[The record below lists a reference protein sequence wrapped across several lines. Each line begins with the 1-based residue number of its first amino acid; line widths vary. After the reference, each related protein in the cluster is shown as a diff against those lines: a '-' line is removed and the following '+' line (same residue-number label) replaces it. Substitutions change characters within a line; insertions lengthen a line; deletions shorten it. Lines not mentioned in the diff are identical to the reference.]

1 MPCKARKRR
10 TPRARCSPAGS
21 ARPLPSAARPAIIG
35 QGCDR
40 GGWAMRLSQ
49 AQIRQYHEQG
59 YLSPI
64 RVLSPERAVADRR
77 QLEAAEAANGGP
89 FQGAMGPNILCWAS
103 GFFTKE
109 AHDQSYVSGHQD
121 LTYWGLEPAD
131 IVTAWVALSP
141 STPESGCM
149 RVIPGSHKQDV
160 IPHTETFAEQNLLS
174 RGQEVQV
181 EVDEREAVD
190 VVLQPGEMSLHHVK
204 LIHGSGA
211 SRADDRRIGFAI
223 RYVPTYVRQTAGA
236 EDSALLVRGV
246 DTYHHFLE
254 ETPPAA
260 DLDPAALAQHA
271 AVTARAA
278 QILMRGTG
286 RESFR

>member
-1 MPCKARKRR
+1 
-10 TPRARCSPAGS
+10 
-21 ARPLPSAARPAIIG
+21 
-35 QGCDR
+35 
-40 GGWAMRLSQ
+40 MRLSD

-59 YLSPI
+59 YLCPI
-64 RVLSPERAVADRR
+64 RVLSPERAAAYRQ

-89 FQGAMGPNILCWAS
+89 FQGPMKQKPHLLFTWLDDLAREDAVLDAVEDVVGRNILCWAS

-109 AHDQSYVSGHQD
+109 AHDPSYVSWHQD

-160 IPHTETFAEQNLLS
+160 IPHTETFAEHNLLS
-174 RGQEVQV
+174 RGQEIQV
-181 EVDEREAVD
+181 EVDERQAVD

-211 SRADDRRIGFAI
+211 NRADDRRIGFAI

-236 EDSALLVRGV
+236 EDSAMLVRGI
-246 DTYHHFLE
+246 DDYHHFLE
-254 ETPPAA
+254 ETPPVA
-260 DLDPAALAQHA
+260 DLDQAALAQHA

-286 RESFR
+286 RETFR

>member
-1 MPCKARKRR
+1 
-10 TPRARCSPAGS
+10 
-21 ARPLPSAARPAIIG
+21 
-35 QGCDR
+35 
-40 GGWAMRLSQ
+40 MRLSD
-49 AQIRQYHEQG
+49 AQIRRYHEQG

-64 RVLSPERAVADRR
+64 RVLSLERAAAYRHK
-77 QLEAAEAANGGP
+77 LEAAEAKNGGP
-89 FQGAMGPNILCWAS
+89 FRGAMKQKPHLLFTWLDELAREDAVLDAVEGVIGPNILCWAS

-109 AHDQSYVSGHQD
+109 AHDPSYVSWHQD

-149 RVIPGSHKQDV
+149 RVVPGSHKQDV
-160 IPHTETFAEQNLLS
+160 LAHTETFAEHNLLS
-174 RGQEVQV
+174 RGQEIQV
-181 EVDEREAVD
+181 EVDERDAAD

-211 SRADDRRIGFAI
+211 NRADDRRIGFAI

-236 EDSALLVRGV
+236 EDSAMLVRGV
-246 DTYHHFLE
+246 DTYHHFLD

-260 DLDPAALAQHA
+260 DLDQAALAQHA

>member
-1 MPCKARKRR
+1 
-10 TPRARCSPAGS
+10 
-21 ARPLPSAARPAIIG
+21 
-35 QGCDR
+35 
-40 GGWAMRLSQ
+40 MRLSQ
-49 AQIRQYHEQG
+49 AQIRQYHERG

-64 RVLSPERAVADRR
+64 RVLSSERAAACR
-77 QLEAAEAANGGP
+77 QKLEAAEAANGGP
-89 FQGAMGPNILCWAS
+89 FQGAMKQKPHLLFTWLDDLVRDDAVLDAVEGVIGPNILCWAS

-109 AHDQSYVSGHQD
+109 AHDPSYVSWHQD

-131 IVTAWVALSP
+131 IVTAWIALSP

-149 RVIPGSHKQDV
+149 RVVPGSHKRDV
-160 IPHTETFAEQNLLS
+160 MPHTETFAAQNLLS
-174 RGQEVQV
+174 RGQEIEV
-181 EVDEREAVD
+181 EVDEADAAD

-204 LIHGSGA
+204 LIHGSKA
-211 SRADDRRIGFAI
+211 NRADDRRIGFAI

-254 ETPPAA
+254 ETPPVA
-260 DLDPAALAQHA
+260 DLDDAALAHHA

-278 QILMRGTG
+278 RILMRGTG
-286 RESFR
+286 RETFR

>member
-1 MPCKARKRR
+1 MC
-10 TPRARCSPAGS
+10 
-21 ARPLPSAARPAIIG
+21 
-35 QGCDR
+35 
-40 GGWAMRLSQ
+40 LSD

-64 RVLSPERAVADRR
+64 RVLTPERAAAYRG

-89 FQGAMGPNILCWAS
+89 FQGAMKQKPHLLFTWLDELAREDAVLDAVEGVIGPDILCWAS

-109 AHDQSYVSGHQD
+109 AHDPSYVSWHQD

-149 RVIPGSHKQDV
+149 RVVPGSHKQDV
-160 IPHTETFAEQNLLS
+160 IPHTETFAEHNLLS
-174 RGQEVQV
+174 RGQEIQV
-181 EVDEREAVD
+181 EVDERQAAD
-190 VVLQPGEMSLHHVK
+190 VILQPGEMSLHHVK

-211 SRADDRRIGFAI
+211 NRADHRRIGFAI
-223 RYVPTYVRQTAGA
+223 RYVPTNVRQTAGA
-236 EDSALLVRGV
+236 EDSAMLVRGV
-246 DTYHHFLE
+246 DRYHHFLP

-260 DLDPAALAQHA
+260 DLDEAALAQHA

>member
-1 MPCKARKRR
+1 
-10 TPRARCSPAGS
+10 
-21 ARPLPSAARPAIIG
+21 
-35 QGCDR
+35 
-40 GGWAMRLSQ
+40 MRLSD

-59 YLSPI
+59 YLAPI
-64 RVLSPERAVADRR
+64 RVLSPERAAFYRR

-89 FQGAMGPNILCWAS
+89 FQGAMKQKPHLLFTWLDQLAREDAVLDAVEGVIGRNILCWAS

-109 AHDQSYVSGHQD
+109 AHDPSYVSWHQD

-149 RVIPGSHKQDV
+149 RVIPGSHKRDV
-160 IPHTETFAEQNLLS
+160 LAHAETFAEHNLLS
-174 RGQEVQV
+174 RGQEIQV

-211 SRADDRRIGFAI
+211 NRADDRRIGFAI

-236 EDSALLVRGV
+236 EDSAILVRGV
-246 DTYHHFLE
+246 DDYGHFLE

-278 QILMRGTG
+278 RILMRGTG

>member
-1 MPCKARKRR
+1 MKQKPHLLFTWLDELARDD
-10 TPRARCSPAGS
+10 G
-21 ARPLPSAARPAIIG
+21 
-35 QGCDR
+35 
-40 GGWAMRLSQ
+40 
-49 AQIRQYHEQG
+49 
-59 YLSPI
+59 
-64 RVLSPERAVADRR
+64 VLDAV
-77 QLEAAEAANGGP
+77 EGVI
-89 FQGAMGPNILCWAS
+89 GPNILCWAS

-109 AHDQSYVSGHQD
+109 AHDPSYVSWHQD

-160 IPHTETFAEQNLLS
+160 LAHTETFAEHNLLS
-174 RGQEVQV
+174 RGQEIQV
-181 EVDEREAVD
+181 EVDERQSAD

-211 SRADDRRIGFAI
+211 NRADDRRIGFAI

-236 EDSALLVRGV
+236 EDSAMLVRGV
-246 DTYHHFLE
+246 DTYGHFLE

-260 DLDPAALAQHA
+260 DLDEAALAQHA

>member
-1 MPCKARKRR
+1 
-10 TPRARCSPAGS
+10 
-21 ARPLPSAARPAIIG
+21 
-35 QGCDR
+35 
-40 GGWAMRLSQ
+40 MRLSQ
-49 AQIRQYHEQG
+49 AQIRQYHDQG
-59 YLSPI
+59 YLAPI
-64 RVLSPERAVADRR
+64 GVLSPERAAHYRR
-77 QLEAAEAANGGP
+77 RLEAAETANGGP
-89 FQGAMGPNILCWAS
+89 FQGAMKQKPHLLFTWLDDLVREPAVLDAVEGVIGPNILCWAS

-109 AHDQSYVSGHQD
+109 AHDPSYVSWHQD

-141 STPESGCM
+141 STPEGGCM
-149 RVIPGSHKQDV
+149 RVVPGSHKQDV
-160 IPHTETFAEQNLLS
+160 LPHTETFAEHNLLS
-174 RGQEVQV
+174 RGQEIQV

-190 VVLQPGEMSLHHVK
+190 LVLQPGEMSLHHVK

-211 SRADDRRIGFAI
+211 NRADDRRIGFAI
-223 RYVPTYVRQTAGA
+223 RYVPTYVRQTAGP
-236 EDSALLVRGV
+236 EDSAMLVRGV

-260 DLDPAALAQHA
+260 DLDDAALAQHA

-278 QILMRGTG
+278 RILMRGTG

>member
-1 MPCKARKRR
+1 
-10 TPRARCSPAGS
+10 
-21 ARPLPSAARPAIIG
+21 
-35 QGCDR
+35 
-40 GGWAMRLSQ
+40 MRLSQ
-49 AQIRQYHEQG
+49 AQIRRYHEQG
-59 YLSPI
+59 YLCPI
-64 RVLSPERAVADRR
+64 RVLSPERAAAYR
-77 QLEAAEAANGGP
+77 QKLEAAEAANGGP
-89 FQGAMGPNILCWAS
+89 FRGAMKQKPHLLFTWLDELARDDAVLDAIEGVIGPNILCWAS

-109 AHDQSYVSGHQD
+109 AHDPSYVSWHQD

-149 RVIPGSHKQDV
+149 RVVPGSHKQDV
-160 IPHTETFAEQNLLS
+160 LAHAETFAEHNLLS
-174 RGQEVQV
+174 RGQEIQV
-181 EVDEREAVD
+181 EVEERDAVD
-190 VVLQPGEMSLHHVK
+190 VVLRPGEMSLHHVK

-211 SRADDRRIGFAI
+211 NQADDRRIGFAI

-236 EDSALLVRGV
+236 EDSAMLVRGV
-246 DTYHHFLE
+246 DTYGHFLE

-260 DLDPAALAQHA
+260 DLDEAALAQHA

-286 RESFR
+286 RETFR

>member
-1 MPCKARKRR
+1 
-10 TPRARCSPAGS
+10 
-21 ARPLPSAARPAIIG
+21 
-35 QGCDR
+35 
-40 GGWAMRLSQ
+40 MRLSQ
-49 AQIRQYHEQG
+49 AQIRRYHEQG
-59 YLSPI
+59 YLCPI
-64 RVLSPERAVADRR
+64 PVLSPERAAAYRR
-77 QLEAAEAANGGP
+77 KLEAAEAANGGP
-89 FQGAMGPNILCWAS
+89 FRGAMKQKPHLLFTWLDELAREDGVLDAVEGVIGPNILCWAS

-109 AHDQSYVSGHQD
+109 AHDPSYVSWHQD

-141 STPESGCM
+141 STPKSGCM
-149 RVIPGSHKQDV
+149 RVVPGSHKQDV
-160 IPHTETFAEQNLLS
+160 APHTETFAEHNLLS
-174 RGQEVQV
+174 RGQEIQV
-181 EVDEREAVD
+181 EVDERDAVD
-190 VVLQPGEMSLHHVK
+190 VVLRPGEMSLHHVK

-211 SRADDRRIGFAI
+211 NQADDRRIGFAI

-236 EDSALLVRGV
+236 EDSAMLVRGV

-260 DLDPAALAQHA
+260 DLDEAAVAQHA

-286 RESFR
+286 RETFR

>member
-1 MPCKARKRR
+1 
-10 TPRARCSPAGS
+10 
-21 ARPLPSAARPAIIG
+21 
-35 QGCDR
+35 
-40 GGWAMRLSQ
+40 MRLSQ

-64 RVLSPERAVADRR
+64 RVLSPERAVANRR

-89 FQGAMGPNILCWAS
+89 FQGAMKQKPHLLFIWLDALVRDDAVLDAVEGVIGPNILCWAS

-109 AHDQSYVSGHQD
+109 AHDPSYVSWHQD

-149 RVIPGSHKQDV
+149 RVVPGSHKQDV
-160 IPHTETFAEQNLLS
+160 LPHTETFAEQNLLS

-254 ETPPAA
+254 ETPPVA
-260 DLDPAALAQHA
+260 DLDEAALAHHA

-278 QILMRGTG
+278 RILMRGTG
-286 RESFR
+286 KESFR

>member
-1 MPCKARKRR
+1 
-10 TPRARCSPAGS
+10 
-21 ARPLPSAARPAIIG
+21 
-35 QGCDR
+35 
-40 GGWAMRLSQ
+40 MRLSQ
-49 AQIRQYHEQG
+49 AQIRRYHEQG
-59 YLSPI
+59 YLCPI
-64 RVLSPERAVADRR
+64 RVLSPERAAAYRHK
-77 QLEAAEAANGGP
+77 LEAAEAANGGP
-89 FQGAMGPNILCWAS
+89 FRGAMKQKPHLLFTWLDELARDDGVLDALESVIGPNILCWAS

-109 AHDQSYVSGHQD
+109 AHDPSYVSWHQD

-149 RVIPGSHKQDV
+149 RVVPGSHKQDV
-160 IPHTETFAEQNLLS
+160 LAHAETFAEHNLLS
-174 RGQEVQV
+174 RGQEIQV
-181 EVDEREAVD
+181 EVEERDAVD
-190 VVLQPGEMSLHHVK
+190 VVLRPGEMSLHHVK

-211 SRADDRRIGFAI
+211 NQADDRRIGFAI

-236 EDSALLVRGV
+236 EDSAMLVRGV
-246 DTYHHFLE
+246 DTYGHFLE

-260 DLDPAALAQHA
+260 DLDEAALAQHA

-286 RESFR
+286 RETFR

>member
-1 MPCKARKRR
+1 
-10 TPRARCSPAGS
+10 
-21 ARPLPSAARPAIIG
+21 
-35 QGCDR
+35 
-40 GGWAMRLSQ
+40 MRLSQ
-49 AQIRQYHEQG
+49 AQIRRYHEQG
-59 YLSPI
+59 YLCPI
-64 RVLSPERAVADRR
+64 RVLSPERAAAYR
-77 QLEAAEAANGGP
+77 QKLEAAEAVNGGP
-89 FQGAMGPNILCWAS
+89 FRGAMKQKPHLLFTWLDELARDDRVLDAVEGVIGPNILCWAS

-109 AHDQSYVSGHQD
+109 AHDPSYVSWHQD

-149 RVIPGSHKQDV
+149 RVVPGSHKQDV
-160 IPHTETFAEQNLLS
+160 LAHAETFAEHNLLS
-174 RGQEVQV
+174 RGQEIQV
-181 EVDEREAVD
+181 EVDERDAVD
-190 VVLQPGEMSLHHVK
+190 VILRPGEMSLHHVK

-211 SRADDRRIGFAI
+211 NQADDRRIGFAI

-236 EDSALLVRGV
+236 EDSAMLVRGV
-246 DTYHHFLE
+246 DTYGHFLE

-260 DLDPAALAQHA
+260 DLDEAALAQHA

-286 RESFR
+286 RETFR

>member
-1 MPCKARKRR
+1 
-10 TPRARCSPAGS
+10 
-21 ARPLPSAARPAIIG
+21 
-35 QGCDR
+35 
-40 GGWAMRLSQ
+40 MRLSQ
-49 AQIRQYHEQG
+49 AQIRRYHEQG
-59 YLSPI
+59 YLCPI
-64 RVLSPERAVADRR
+64 PVLSPERAAAYRR
-77 QLEAAEAANGGP
+77 KLEAAEAANGGP
-89 FQGAMGPNILCWAS
+89 FRGAMKQKPHLLFTWLDGLAREDGVLDAVEGVIGPNILCWAS

-109 AHDQSYVSGHQD
+109 AHDPSYVSWHQD

-149 RVIPGSHKQDV
+149 RVLPGSHRQEV
-160 IPHTETFAEQNLLS
+160 APHTETFAEHNLLS
-174 RGQEVQV
+174 RGQEIQV
-181 EVDEREAVD
+181 EVNEQDAVD
-190 VVLQPGEMSLHHVK
+190 VVLRPGEMSLHHVK

-211 SRADDRRIGFAI
+211 NRADDRRIGFAT
-223 RYVPTYVRQTAGA
+223 RYIPTYVRQTAGA
-236 EDSALLVRGV
+236 EDSAMLVRGV
-246 DTYHHFLE
+246 DTYHHFLA

-271 AVTARAA
+271 TVTARAA

>member
-1 MPCKARKRR
+1 
-10 TPRARCSPAGS
+10 
-21 ARPLPSAARPAIIG
+21 
-35 QGCDR
+35 
-40 GGWAMRLSQ
+40 MRLSQ
-49 AQIRQYHEQG
+49 AQIRRYHEQG
-59 YLSPI
+59 YLCPI
-64 RVLSPERAVADRR
+64 PVLSPERAAAYRR
-77 QLEAAEAANGGP
+77 KLEAAEAANGGP
-89 FQGAMGPNILCWAS
+89 FRGAMKQKPHLLFTWLDELARDDGVLDAVEGVIGPNILCWAS

-109 AHDQSYVSGHQD
+109 AHDPSYVSWHQD

-149 RVIPGSHKQDV
+149 RVVPGSHKQDV
-160 IPHTETFAEQNLLS
+160 LAHAETFAEHNLLS
-174 RGQEVQV
+174 RGQEIQV
-181 EVDEREAVD
+181 EVEERDAVD
-190 VVLQPGEMSLHHVK
+190 VVLRPGEMSLHHVK

-211 SRADDRRIGFAI
+211 NQADDRRIGFAI

-236 EDSALLVRGV
+236 EDSAMLVRGV
-246 DTYHHFLE
+246 DTYGHFLE

-260 DLDPAALAQHA
+260 DLDEAALAQHA

-286 RESFR
+286 RETFR